1 LCESSTNPVKGRV
14 HVCVAQFGKITE
26 YKKDVNDV
34 RHLENICN
42 LSKSENKHGK
52 MKRMQNIVSSYC
64 ETKKTV
70 NTRNSTVMEC
80 YCT

>member
-52 MKRMQNIVSSYC
+52 MK
-64 ETKKTV
+64 
-70 NTRNSTVMEC
+70 
-80 YCT
+80 